1 MTNAQPTGGSLVR
14 SQEARGFNR
23 CPRGEPCP
31 PFFTCCRLSLHHSPH
46 EENAGS
52 TIDISLTLLF
62 LPPSPFQLLLRSA
75 APCFSFI
82 NTAFDVGLILL
93 CQPSNTATCVI
104 VLDLSRCRGCL
115 ALCDR
120 FQGTCHTLGIF
131 N

>member
-1 MTNAQPTGGSLVR
+1 MTNAQPTGGSLVH
-14 SQEARGFNR
+14 SQEAGGFNR
-23 CPRGEPCP
+23 CPGANPA
-31 PFFTCCRLSLHHSPH
+31 LHSSHVAVSLHHSPH

-82 NTAFDVGLILL
+82 NTAFDVGPILL

-104 VLDLSRCRGCL
+104 VLDLSRCQGCL
-115 ALCDR
+115 ARSDR
-120 FQGTCHTLGIF
+120 FQGTCHTFDIF